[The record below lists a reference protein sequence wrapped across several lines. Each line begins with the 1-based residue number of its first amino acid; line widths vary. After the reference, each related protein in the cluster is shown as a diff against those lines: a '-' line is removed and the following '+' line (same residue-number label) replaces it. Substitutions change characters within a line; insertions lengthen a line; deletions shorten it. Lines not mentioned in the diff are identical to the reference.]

1 MLFFA
6 ILLLV
11 ITIAEYVTGLLDN
24 QSIGV
29 ITQGFAYK
37 LPGFVTKII
46 PVNAL
51 LASAFSLSAQ
61 KATNELTAI
70 LAGGFSKWRYVLVVL
85 GVASLFT
92 AIQFLIL
99 GFVEPAVFKHK
110 YSQEISLKTLR
121 KEGKFL
127 ARSFLGSQK
136 TWYKNENYF
145 VSFTSYDSNTQT
157 LKNIVLYYFDNNK
170 LTDHISAKSAK

>member
-1 MLFFA
+1 MKGLIINFIVRNWLRYFTLFFA

-37 LPGFVTKII
+37 LPGFITKII

-85 GVASLFT
+85 GVASFFT

-121 KEGKFL
+121 KDRE
-127 ARSFLGSQK
+127 RWSDRYCQ
-136 TWYKNENYF
+136 
-145 VSFTSYDSNTQT
+145 TQLLEKVT
-157 LKNIVLYYFDNNK
+157 
-170 LTDHISAKSAK
+170 